1 MRMRSSPG
9 PAPPAQAPS
18 ALVQRR
24 ALHHFIRLQ
33 AMPYIQAAAQL
44 FSTHVRP
51 AFASALPDALIAS
64 SLQLLTPAPHLAV
77 AAATRASHVE
87 SAVHSIASV
96 QQFCFWHVMHAVSA
110 DAAAHADEAPA
121 LPLVAEP
128 LVPVAEPVAPD
139 VAVEPVHAVSHCESA
154 HVLSALNAAL
164 SLRHVSQVP
173 FCTHVDAHVEQ
184 AASFLQALASEQHF

>member
-1 MRMRSSPG
+1 M
-9 PAPPAQAPS
+9 
-18 ALVQRR
+18 QRR

-64 SLQLLTPAPHLAV
+64 SLQLFTPAPHFAV
-77 AAATRASHVE
+77 AAATSASHAE
-87 SAVHSIASV
+87 SAEHSIASV
-96 QQFCFWHVMHAVSA
+96 QQLCFWHATHAVSE
-110 DAAAHADEAPA
+110 DAAAQTDEVPAVPPGPELLAP
-121 LPLVAEP
+121 VAEP
-128 LVPVAEPVAPD
+128 LAPD
-139 VAVEPVHAVSHCESA
+139 VAVDPAHAESHCERA

-164 SLRHVSQVP
+164 SFRQVSHVP
-173 FCTHVDAHVEQ
+173 FCTHVVAHVEQ